1 MHELENLNILDNP
14 KRPFVVIMG
23 GSKISDKIGVI
34 SSLIKQADYI
44 LVGGA
49 MAFTFLEAK
58 GYRVGDSLF
67 EEKYID
73 YCKDLLKHYT
83 DRIIL
88 PTDLYGTYNLNEK
101 PDVILQ
107 DVDMIPND
115 FIGLDIGDETI
126 KLFKSILKNTKTV
139 FWNGPLG
146 AYEYEKFRYG
156 TNEILKYLKDNTETV
171 ILGGGDIVGCSNL
184 LGYTKDMTF
193 ASTGG
198 GATLNYL
205 ENHNQPGLRNMN

>member
-1 MHELENLNILDNP
+1 
-14 KRPFVVIMG
+14 
-23 GSKISDKIGVI
+23 
-34 SSLIKQADYI
+34 
-44 LVGGA
+44 
-49 MAFTFLEAK
+49 
-58 GYRVGDSLF
+58 
-67 EEKYID
+67 
-73 YCKDLLKHYT
+73 
-83 DRIIL
+83 
-88 PTDLYGTYNLNEK
+88 
-101 PDVILQ
+101 
-107 DVDMIPND
+107 MIPNN

-184 LGYTKDMTF
+184 LGYTKDITF

-198 GATLNYL
+198 GATLKYL
-205 ENHNQPGLRNMN
+205 ESHNQPGLRNMN